1 MQISP
6 PAAPPATPPGLY
18 IVGTPIGNLEDM
30 SFRAVRTLKEVDQ
43 ILAEDTRK
51 TGILLQHYEIR
62 KPMHSCHDFNEAS
75 RAARVVEEI
84 RAGRAV
90 ALVSDAGMPLISD
103 PGARVV
109 KAVRDAG
116 LPITSIPGPTALTT
130 ALALSG
136 WGGEGFV
143 FAGFPP
149 NKSAGRRRLLE
160 QLRDETRPVIL
171 YESTHRIEKLL
182 ADITELLGDR
192 PVFMARELT
201 KKFETLKMG
210 TAAELSEFLKTHS
223 SKGEF
228 VVILGGSAGVPPASS
243 SSADRMSAFVCPAW
257 AETYNMKGSY
267 RKERREP

>member
-1 MQISP
+1 MQAESP
-6 PAAPPATPPGLY
+6 PRSFPDTPPGLY

-30 SFRAVRTLKEVDQ
+30 SFRAVRVLKEVDQ

-62 KPMHSCHDFNEAS
+62 KPMHSCHEFNEAS
-75 RAARVVEEI
+75 RAARVVQEI
-84 RAGRAV
+84 QAGHSV

-109 KAVRDAG
+109 KAVREAG
-116 LPITSIPGPTALTT
+116 LLITSIPGPTALTT

-149 NKSAGRRRLLE
+149 NKSAGRRRMLE
-160 QLRDETRPVIL
+160 QFREETRPVVL

-182 ADITELLGDR
+182 ADIAELLGDR

-210 TAAELSEFLKTHS
+210 TATELAEFLTTHS

-228 VVILGGSAGVPPASS
+228 VVILG
-243 SSADRMSAFVCPAW
+243 
-257 AETYNMKGSY
+257 
-267 RKERREP
+267 